1 MSSVISGC
9 CNAFLE
15 YVDCNCIC
23 TKCGKNTILIKDGD
37 SLTTSIVYNVISS
50 NSIAGAAT
58 ASSNN
63 SATSSAGSNAVNMSN
78 DLLLDRLHKFKRCA
92 HDMTCAL
99 TLVECPIC
107 KKANRSSKCRMS
119 RNQAGLKIF
128 VCTNDDCRYTFT
140 Y

>member
-50 NSIAGAAT
+50 GNE
-58 ASSNN
+58 N
-63 SATSSAGSNAVNMSN
+63 TSSAGSNAVNMSN

-99 TLVECPIC
+99 TLVECPVC
-107 KKANRSSKCRMS
+107 KKKNKASRCRMS

>member
-15 YVDCNCIC
+15 YIDCNCIC
-23 TKCGKNTILIKDGD
+23 TQCGRNTIVIKDGD
-37 SLTTSIVYNVISS
+37 SLTTSIVYNVISGS
-50 NSIAGAAT
+50 GDKSQN
-58 ASSNN
+58 
-63 SATSSAGSNAVNMSN
+63 SSAGSDVVNMSN
-78 DLLLDRLHKFKRCA
+78 DLLLDRLHKFKRNA
-92 HDMTCAL
+92 HDITCAL

-107 KKANRSSKCRMS
+107 KKKNKPSRCRMS

-128 VCTNDDCRYTFT
+128 VCTNDDCRHTFA

>member
-37 SLTTSIVYNVISS
+37 SLTTSIVYNVISG
-50 NSIAGAAT
+50 NSIAGAT
-58 ASSNN
+58 NN
-63 SATSSAGSNAVNMSN
+63 NATSSAGSNAVNMSN

-107 KKANRSSKCRMS
+107 KKANRHSKCRMS

>member
-9 CNAFLE
+9 CGAFLE
-15 YVDCNCIC
+15 YIDCNCIC

-50 NSIAGAAT
+50 SK
-58 ASSNN
+58 S
-63 SATSSAGSNAVNMSN
+63 SSAGSNAVNMSN
-78 DLLLDRLHKFKRCA
+78 DLLLEKLHKFKRCA
-92 HDMTCAL
+92 HDPTCAL
-99 TLVECPIC
+99 TLVECPVC
-107 KKANRSSKCRMS
+107 KSQKKSSRCRMS

-128 VCTNDDCRYTFT
+128 VCTNDDCRHTFT

>member
-37 SLTTSIVYNVISS
+37 SLTTSIVYNVISG
-50 NSIAGAAT
+50 NSIAGATT

-107 KKANRSSKCRMS
+107 KKANRHSKCRMS

>member
-1 MSSVISGC
+1 MSSIISGC

-15 YVDCNCIC
+15 YIDCNCIC
-23 TKCGKNTILIKDGD
+23 TKCGKKTILIKDGD
-37 SLTTSIVYNVISS
+37 SLTTSIVYNVQSS
-50 NSIAGAAT
+50 SGPGD
-58 ASSNN
+58 SNQN
-63 SATSSAGSNAVNMSN
+63 QCQSSNAVNMSN
-78 DLLLDRLHKFKRCA
+78 DLLNERLHKFKRCA

-107 KKANRSSKCRMS
+107 KNKGKISKCRMS

-128 VCTNDDCRYTFT
+128 VCTNDDCRHTFT